1 MTMTREPGRSAET
14 APGEISPDAAPT
26 AAVEGRSL
34 GRIAWNRLKKDK
46 IAMAGGVVIVLLIL
60 LAVLAPQL
68 TSLEGATE
76 NGINTNLIDPNF
88 QIPIGGMGGI
98 SSHHWLGVDLPEGR
112 DIFSRIAFGARVSL
126 SIGFLSTLLA
136 LLIGVLLGMTAGY
149 FGGWVDS
156 VISRLMDVML
166 AFPVLLFAIALSGV
180 LSGGSLFGLNGNTLR
195 FVLLVFVIGFF
206 SWPYIGRII
215 RGQVIALKER
225 EFVEAARSLGA
236 RPSRILFKE
245 ILPNLVAPILI
256 YATLLIP
263 TNILFEAA
271 LSFLGVGLKDPTPT
285 WGQMVNEALGGDI
298 FISDPEFLIVPGVA
312 IFLTVLAFNL
322 LGDGLRD
329 ALDPKGSR

>member
-1 MTMTREPGRSAET
+1 MTMTRESDGPSQT
-14 APGEISPDAAPT
+14 APGDGSPAAAAT
-26 AAVEGRSL
+26 AGVPGRSL
-34 GRIAWNRLKKDK
+34 GRIAWNRLKRDRL
-46 IAMAGGVVIVLLIL
+46 AMAGGVVIIL
-60 LAVLAPQL
+60 LVLMAVLAPQL

-98 SSHHWLGVDLPEGR
+98 SAHHWLGIDLPEGR
-112 DIFSRIAFGARVSL
+112 DVFSRIAFGARVSL
-126 SIGFLSTLLA
+126 GIGFLSTALA
-136 LLIGVLLGMTAGY
+136 LLLGVVLGMTAGY
-149 FGGWVDS
+149 FGGWIDS

-166 AFPVLLFAIALSGV
+166 AFPVLLFAISLSGV
-180 LSGGSLFGLNGNTLR
+180 VSGDTLFGLNGNPLR
-195 FVLLVFVIGFF
+195 FALLVFVIGFF

-215 RGQVIALKER
+215 RGQVIGLRER

-236 RPSRILFKE
+236 RPSRILFRE

-271 LSFLGVGLKDPTPT
+271 LSYLGVGLKDPTPT
-285 WGQMVNEALGGDI
+285 WGQMVNEALSGDI
-298 FISDPEFLIVPGVA
+298 FISDPEFLIVPGAA

-329 ALDPKGSR
+329 ALDPKASR

>member
-1 MTMTREPGRSAET
+1 MTMTREPGGSAET

-46 IAMAGGVVIVLLIL
+46 IAMAGGVVIILLIL
-60 LAVLAPQL
+60 IAVLAPQL

-180 LSGGSLFGLNGNTLR
+180 LSGDSLFGLSGNTLR
-195 FVLLVFVIGFF
+195 FVPAGLRHRLLLLALHRPDHPRPGD
-206 SWPYIGRII
+206 R
-215 RGQVIALKER
+215 LKER

-271 LSFLGVGLKDPTPT
+271 LSFLGVGLKDPTP
-285 WGQMVNEALGGDI
+285 
-298 FISDPEFLIVPGVA
+298 PGA
-312 IFLTVLAFNL
+312 RWSTRRSTATSSSPT
-322 LGDGLRD
+322 R
-329 ALDPKGSR
+329 SS

>member
-1 MTMTREPGRSAET
+1 MTMTREPDGSSQT
-14 APGEISPDAAPT
+14 VPGDISPAAAAS
-26 AAVEGRSL
+26 AAVQGRSL
-34 GRIAWNRLKKDK
+34 GRIAWNRLKRDK
-46 IAMAGGVVIVLLIL
+46 LAMAGGVVVVLLIL
-60 LAVLAPQL
+60 MAVLAPLL

-76 NGINTNLIDPNF
+76 SGINTNLIDPDF

-98 SSHHWLGVDLPEGR
+98 SAHHWLGIDLPEGR
-112 DIFSRIAFGARVSL
+112 DVFSRIAFGARVSL
-126 SIGFLSTLLA
+126 GIGFLSTLLA
-136 LLIGVLLGMTAGY
+136 LLIGVVLGMTAGY
-149 FGGWVDS
+149 FGGWIDS
-156 VISRLMDVML
+156 VISRVMDVML
-166 AFPVLLFAIALSGV
+166 AFPVLLFAISLSGV
-180 LSGGSLFGLNGNTLR
+180 VSGDTLFGLNGNPLR
-195 FVLLVFVIGFF
+195 FALLVFVIGFF

-215 RGQVIALKER
+215 RGQVIGLRER

-271 LSFLGVGLKDPTPT
+271 LSYLGVGLKDPTPT
-285 WGQMVNEALGGDI
+285 WGQMVNEALSGDI
-298 FISDPEFLIVPGVA
+298 FISDPEFLIVPGAA

-329 ALDPKGSR
+329 ALDPKASR

>member
-1 MTMTREPGRSAET
+1 MTMTREPDGSSQT
-14 APGEISPDAAPT
+14 VPGDISPAAAAS
-26 AAVEGRSL
+26 AAVQGRSL
-34 GRIAWNRLKKDK
+34 GRIAWNRLKRDK
-46 IAMAGGVVIVLLIL
+46 LAMAGGVVVILLIL
-60 LAVLAPQL
+60 MAVLAPQL

-76 NGINTNLIDPNF
+76 SGINTNLIDPNF

-98 SSHHWLGVDLPEGR
+98 SAHHWLGIDLPEGR
-112 DIFSRIAFGARVSL
+112 DVFSRIAFGARVSL
-126 SIGFLSTLLA
+126 GIGFLSTLLA
-136 LLIGVLLGMTAGY
+136 LLIGVVLGMTAGY
-149 FGGWVDS
+149 FGGWIDS
-156 VISRLMDVML
+156 VISRVMDVML
-166 AFPVLLFAIALSGV
+166 AFPVLLFAISLSGV
-180 LSGGSLFGLNGNTLR
+180 VSGDTLFGLNGNPLR
-195 FVLLVFVIGFF
+195 FALLVFVIGFF

-215 RGQVIALKER
+215 RGQVIGLRER

-271 LSFLGVGLKDPTPT
+271 LSYLGVGLKDPTPT
-285 WGQMVNEALGGDI
+285 WGQMINEALSGDI
-298 FISDPEFLIVPGVA
+298 FISDPEFLIVPGAA

-329 ALDPKGSR
+329 ALDPKASR